1 MREREG
7 LFASRFLILMKV
19 ELQMAGRATHRLCMR
34 HFRVRHGACIH
45 PGVTEVKAAAAS
57 NVAVHEI
64 SFYIYLV

>member
-1 MREREG
+1 
-7 LFASRFLILMKV
+7 MKV
-19 ELQMAGRATHRLCMR
+19 ELQMAGRATHHLCMP